1 MSVFTSL
8 SLCFFH
14 SLPQSLLLTPPRIR
28 ILSRLLSHVMHEV
41 RSGVPCDS
49 LTGSKA
55 YMAAAIA
62 QGTCC
67 PRGFPGTLPSKSRVG
82 PGVLNF

>member
-14 SLPQSLLLTPPRIR
+14 CLPQSLLLTPPRIR
-28 ILSRLLSHVMHEV
+28 ILSRLPSHVMHEV

-49 LTGSKA
+49 LAGSKA
-55 YMAAAIA
+55 YMAVPSPKALVVLEDSLAPA
-62 QGTCC
+62 Q
-67 PRGFPGTLPSKSRVG
+67 
-82 PGVLNF
+82 